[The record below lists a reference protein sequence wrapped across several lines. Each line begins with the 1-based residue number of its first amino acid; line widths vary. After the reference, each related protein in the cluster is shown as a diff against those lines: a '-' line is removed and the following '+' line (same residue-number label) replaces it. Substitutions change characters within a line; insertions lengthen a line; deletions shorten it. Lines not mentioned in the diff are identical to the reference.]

1 MNLKKIAFSKTLDK
15 EQLVVAFILVFLLFL
30 FFTLSMFSETDSK
43 IMIFS
48 VFMAAVFLL
57 VDSMLL
63 VAFLIDF
70 FNLNKELKE
79 EVKLLKKHGY
89 DNEQIDI
96 IIKNREDFWLLFEE
110 LKVKEEKSKIQE
122 NDERIKNLYKM
133 ARINI

>member
-1 MNLKKIAFSKTLDK
+1 MDLKKIAFSKTLDK
-15 EQLVVAFILVFLLFL
+15 EQLVVAFVLVFLLFL
-30 FFTLSMFSETDSK
+30 FFTLSIFSEDNSK

-48 VFMAAVFLL
+48 VFMTAIFLL

>member
-30 FFTLSMFSETDSK
+30 FFTLSMFSENDSK

>member
-1 MNLKKIAFSKTLDK
+1 MNLKKIAFSETLDK
-15 EQLVVAFILVFLLFL
+15 EQLVVAFILVFSLFL
-30 FFTLSMFSETDSK
+30 FFTLSIFSENNSK

-48 VFMAAVFLL
+48 VFMAAIFLL

-70 FNLNKELKE
+70 FNLHKELKE